1 MEKKKVIRQQRKKN
15 LTVTM
20 AAPYVEG
27 MTALIE
33 DGLYV
38 RQTEVVRDALR
49 RLFMHYEIKMVAEE
63 QNLG

>member
-1 MEKKKVIRQQRKKN
+1 MKKLITQPQRKD
-15 LTVTM
+15 LTVTVT
-20 AAPYVEG
+20 APYVKG

-49 RLFMHYEIKMVAEE
+49 RLFMHYEIKLVAEG

>member
-1 MEKKKVIRQQRKKN
+1 MIRQQQKKN

-20 AAPYVEG
+20 AATYVEG

-38 RQTEVVRDALR
+38 HQTEVVRDALR

-63 QNLG
+63 QNVG